1 MILAIRILWVLFT
14 SLVKLCTIGVA
25 TAIIETL
32 FDRVEDLLDK
42 YIIAKSQPVV
52 IIQ

>member
-1 MILAIRILWVLFT
+1 MILAIRLVWVLFA
-14 SLVKLCTIGVA
+14 SMVRISTIGVA
-25 TAIIETL
+25 TAIIEFF
-32 FDRVEDLLDK
+32 FDRLEDLIDR

>member
-1 MILAIRILWVLFT
+1 MIVAIRILWVLFA
-14 SLVKLCTIGVA
+14 SLVKLSTIGVA

-32 FDRVEDLLDK
+32 FDRIEDLIDK

>member
-1 MILAIRILWVLFT
+1 MIVAIRILWVIFA
-14 SLVKLCTIGVA
+14 SLVKLSTIGIA
-25 TAIIETL
+25 TAIIEFF
-32 FDRVEDLLDK
+32 FDRLEDLIDR

>member
-1 MILAIRILWVLFT
+1 MIVAIRILWVLFT
-14 SLVKLCTIGVA
+14 SLVKLSTIGVA

-32 FDRVEDLLDK
+32 FDRIEDLIDR
-42 YIIAKSQPVV
+42 YIATKSQPIV